1 MAITTVY
8 HANGA
13 EFNCDT
19 QERLN
24 TYLAA
29 GWTTKKPTKKKAKN
43 EGEKPAEEQAK
54 DEGEKPKE

>member
-1 MAITTVY
+1 MAMTTVY

-13 EFNCDT
+13 TFDCDT

-29 GWTTKKPTKKKAKN
+29 GWEIKQPARKKAKN
-43 EGEKPAEEQAK
+43 EGEKPAEE
-54 DEGEKPKE
+54 